1 LANATPAGVT
11 GRASIP
17 STANQKGGINEST
30 PLSQRSPKARTELEQ
45 LSPGPIVGE
54 NDEYQPASYEI
65 VHTAE
70 ATATRPERVVTMI
83 RTDR

>member
-1 LANATPAGVT
+1 MANATPAGVT

-17 STANQKGGINEST
+17 ASANQKGGINEST
-30 PLSQRSPKARTELEQ
+30 PLTQRSPKAATELD
-45 LSPGPIVGE
+45 LVSGPIIGQ
-54 NDEYQPASYEI
+54 NDEYQPASYEV